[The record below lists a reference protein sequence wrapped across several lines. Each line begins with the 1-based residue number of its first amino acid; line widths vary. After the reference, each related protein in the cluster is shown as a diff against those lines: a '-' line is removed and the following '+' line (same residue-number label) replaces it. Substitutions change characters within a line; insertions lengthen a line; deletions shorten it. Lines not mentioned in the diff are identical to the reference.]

1 MARHVQIVLSNPVEA
16 RREAEFNEWYTNTHI
31 PDLMTL
37 PGFVRAQRYRL
48 AHSFRDPNGGPTWA
62 YMVYYELETP
72 DLGQMLTDLV
82 DAHGDGRITVSDVL
96 DNETLTALVFS
107 PVAPFFGQAGRRRQI
122 FVALSNPSDGRE
134 AEFNDWYDRQH
145 VPDVVSIP
153 GFKGA
158 ERFKLAVPFLDPLG
172 GGHRYLT
179 VYDVDSDDINALAAQ
194 VKEHARTGKTVMSD
208 AIDMKSLTALFFE
221 PVGEAIGPLEDS
233 SSRA

>member
-16 RREAEFNEWYTNTHI
+16 GREAEFNDWYTNQHI

-48 AHSFRDPNGGPTWA
+48 ANSFRDPRGGPTWT
-62 YMVYYELETP
+62 YMVYYELDTP

-96 DNETLTALVFS
+96 DNNSLTALVYS
-107 PVAPFFGQAGRRRQI
+107 PVAPFYGEAGQRRQI

-134 AEFNDWYDRQH
+134 DDFNAWYDSQH

-158 ERFKLAVPFLDPLG
+158 ERFKLTIPFLDPLAG
-172 GGHRYLT
+172 GQYLAI
-179 VYDVDSDDINALAAQ
+179 YDVDTDDIAALAAR
-194 VKEHARTGKTVMSD
+194 VRENAVTGKTVMSD
-208 AIDMKSLTALFFE
+208 AIDLKTLTALFFE
-221 PVGEAIGPLEDS
+221 PVGGVITPL
-233 SSRA
+233 